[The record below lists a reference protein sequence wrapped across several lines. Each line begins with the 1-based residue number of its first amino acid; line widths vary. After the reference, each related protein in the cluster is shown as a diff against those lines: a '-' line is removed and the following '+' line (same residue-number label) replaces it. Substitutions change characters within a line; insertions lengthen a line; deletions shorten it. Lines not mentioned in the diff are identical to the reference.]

1 MTLWTKE
8 AKEQLRLQ
16 AIAST
21 ERQLDHLQD
30 FIDTLDIK
38 NNETHKIVV
47 LTLMHSIYNLQK
59 DLVRLK
65 EDDKCE

>member
-8 AKEQLRLQ
+8 AKEELRLQ

-21 ERQLDHLQD
+21 ERQIDHLQD

-38 NNETHKIVV
+38 NNETHRIVV
-47 LTLMHSIYNLQK
+47 LTLMPAIYEMQRNL
-59 DLVRLK
+59 LILK
-65 EDDKCE
+65 EENK